1 MSVGESCFQ
10 AVCDAPDHKAAI
22 LQLSDLHLSELIA
35 HLARNLNENSIT
47 GALLGLC
54 LWESVRRLTANSDQS

>member
-10 AVCDAPDHKAAI
+10 AVCDAPDHAEAI
-22 LQLSDLHLSELIA
+22 QSLTDTHLSELIG
-35 HLARNLNENSIT
+35 HLARNLDENSIT
-47 GALLGLC
+47 GALLGAC